1 MYSCMELS
9 DCMTQNRSIREHIF
23 YFYKIFLKITR
34 ACAEHLVIPISP
46 DHTLTANKN
55 LALSWIYSISVRS
68 SLSCIPP
75 PPQIPASF
83 VMFLQQILQL
93 PPLSPPIFPSP
104 PPLSSLNMFCPSIF
118 LTLHQHTS
126 QSLYFFPMF
135 SLKFRPWSSLRV
147 IPCRDFP

>member
-75 PPQIPASF
+75 PPQIPSSF
-83 VMFLQQILQL
+83 VMFLQQIYQL
-93 PPLSPPIFPSP
+93 PPPYPRPYFHHRLHSQVLTCFAHA
-104 PPLSSLNMFCPSIF
+104 FF

-135 SLKFRPWSSLRV
+135 SLKSL
-147 IPCRDFP
+147 P